1 MAGYNKKGSLA
12 AQINF
17 GGNKEAKEEKKE
29 MPKKEEKKKKSAKS
43 LAEKINFG
51 GKYR

>member
-12 AQINF
+12 AKIGF
-17 GGNKEAKEEKKE
+17 GGNPEEKEKKKE

-43 LAEKINFG
+43 LAEQINFG